1 MARIR
6 SIRPELFE
14 AKAFLLMPCELRFF
28 LVNLVSLADDEG
40 LLRAEPHYLKA
51 LRYIADD
58 GVTWGVLVSWVDELE
73 RRGWIRTY
81 EAHGDRYAV
90 IVGWADK
97 RHLLY
102 QVINQPSPS
111 RLPEPPPQPENP
123 SCGTD
128 YGSPT
133 VALPHG
139 SGSGSGSGREGIG
152 SGSDAH
158 EAPPVAARPRTLAT
172 VEQSVAA
179 AKEAAKRHEKRLARP
194 AAKRASV
201 YREGYVAR
209 IRPEAMGAAV
219 HELFP
224 AEPDG

>member
-6 SIRPELFE
+6 SIRPDLFE
-14 AKAFLLMPCELRFF
+14 AKAFVMMPSDLRFF
-28 LVNLVSLADDEG
+28 LLNLVSLADDEG

-58 GVTWGVLVSWVDELE
+58 AVTWGVLVGWVDELE

-81 EAHGDRYAV
+81 QAHGDRYAV
-90 IVGWADK
+90 IVGWGDK

-111 RLPEPPPQPENP
+111 RLPEPPPLPENP
-123 SCGTD
+123 SCGSD
-128 YGSPT
+128 CGSSAA
-133 VALPHG
+133 ALPHG

-152 SGSDAH
+152 SGSDAQARE

-179 AKEAAKRHEKRLARP
+179 AKEAAERHEKRLRRP
-194 AAKRASV
+194 AAKRAGV
-201 YREGYVAR
+201 YRQGYVAR
-209 IRPEAMGAAV
+209 LSPAAAL
-219 HELFP
+219 ELCLDP
-224 AEPDG
+224 PDG